1 MVSVETPV
9 ETSVEIPLSEKSE
22 LDSTYQ
28 RDIYYIYYY
37 DKKTK
42 KKYDKEETTKR
53 I

>member
-1 MVSVETPV
+1 MVSVETLV

-22 LDSTYQ
+22 FDNTYQ
-28 RDIYYIYYY
+28 RDIYYIYYC
-37 DKKTK
+37 DKKTE